1 MGAGPRTDAR
11 RRRDART
18 LAFFVLVFLSFAG
31 VLFLAAPGLALAGAL
46 NLALDGRIATW
57 ILWLLASFVS
67 AALFAVVWLRSREPA
82 TPEQPSRLVVAA
94 RVYLFLCAAT
104 VSALALSRYGFKA
117 RFPSEIV
124 GYYAGERVEAKPGG

>member
-1 MGAGPRTDAR
+1 M
-11 RRRDART
+11 RRDARA

-46 NLALDGRIATW
+46 NLAFDGRIAA
-57 ILWLLASFVS
+57 WLLWALAIASSLGMFG
-67 AALFAVVWLRSREPA
+67 AIWLRTRTPA
-82 TPEQPSRLVVAA
+82 IADQPSRLIVAA

-104 VSALALSRYGFKA
+104 VTVLAISRYGFKA

-124 GYYAGERVEAKPGG
+124 GYYAGEGATGPAPTASGLGRASR